1 MDNKFNLN
9 RFGKYFAY
17 DLKSIWRE
25 QRVFLLVWCLLPIFF
40 YMVYMFFSAFGH
52 GFFSIL
58 NGISINR
65 PPLAIRVSV
74 FSLASVIFLV
84 LFPSRTYGFVTEKA
98 KGSAW
103 LMLPASR
110 LEKFLSMILI
120 CLVVAPIVYFC
131 VYLLSDALVCLLDKQ
146 CGSSILAA
154 WNDFFTYRLTDNQV
168 WLGGNGLWTLVS
180 SCLQITSVFLLGA
193 LIFKKMKVTKTVL
206 ALFVVSMV
214 LFAIFT
220 TYVSHADLSSFGE
233 RIANWMSGHADNI
246 DVWINFWGNLELAI
260 IVIGCGVWSWFRV
273 KNLQH

>member
-110 LEKFLSMILI
+110 LEKFLSMVLI
-120 CLVVAPIVYFC
+120 CLVIAPIVYFC
-131 VYLLSDALVCLLDKQ
+131 VYLLSDALVCLLDRQ

-154 WNDFFTYRLTDNQV
+154 WNDFFTYRLTDEHV
-168 WLGGNGLWTLVS
+168 WLGGNGLWALVS

-214 LFAIFT
+214 LFAIFAT
-220 TYVSHADLSSFGE
+220 FMSHADISSFGE
-233 RIANWMSGHADNI
+233 RIANWMAGHADNI

>member
-1 MDNKFNLN
+1 MDNKFSRN

-65 PPLAIRVSV
+65 PPLAVRVSV
-74 FSLASVIFLV
+74 FSLASVLFLV

-110 LEKFLSMILI
+110 LEKFLSMVLI

-131 VYLLSDALVCLLDKQ
+131 VYLLSDALVCLLDRQ

-154 WNDFFTYRLTDNQV
+154 WNDFFTTRLTDEHV
-168 WLGGNGLWTLVS
+168 WLGGNGLWALVS

-214 LFAIFT
+214 LFAIFAT
-220 TYVSHADLSSFGE
+220 FMSHADISSFGE
-233 RIANWMSGHADNI
+233 RIANWMAGHAENI
-246 DVWINFWGNLELAI
+246 DLWINFLGNLELAI

>member
-1 MDNKFNLN
+1 
-9 RFGKYFAY
+9 
-17 DLKSIWRE
+17 
-25 QRVFLLVWCLLPIFF
+25 
-40 YMVYMFFSAFGH
+40 MVYMFFSAFGH

-74 FSLASVIFLV
+74 FSLASVLFLV

-110 LEKFLSMILI
+110 LEKFLSMVLI

-131 VYLLSDALVCLLDKQ
+131 VYLLSDGLVCLLDKQ
-146 CGSSILAA
+146 CGSSILGA
-154 WNDFFTYRLTDNQV
+154 WRDLIPNGMEDKEV
-168 WLGGNGLWTLVS
+168 MLGGNGIWMLVS
-180 SCLQITSVFLLGA
+180 SCLQVTSVFLLGA

>member
-1 MDNKFNLN
+1 MDNKFNLK

-17 DLKSIWRE
+17 DLRSIWKE
-25 QRVFLLVWCLLPIFF
+25 QRVFLLVWCLLPVFF

-74 FSLASVIFLV
+74 FSLASILFLV

-120 CLVVAPIVYFC
+120 CLVVAPVAYFC

-154 WNDFFTYRLTDNQV
+154 WNEFFTNRLTDNQV

-193 LIFKKMKVTKTVL
+193 LIFKKMKVTKTIL

-214 LFAIFT
+214 LFAVFT
-220 TYVSHADLSSFGE
+220 TFVSHADLSTFGE
-233 RIANWMSGHADNI
+233 RIAAWMSGHAENI
-246 DVWINFWGNLELAI
+246 DLWINFFGNLELAI
-260 IVIGCGVWSWFRV
+260 IVIGCGIWSWFRV
-273 KNLQH
+273 RNLQH